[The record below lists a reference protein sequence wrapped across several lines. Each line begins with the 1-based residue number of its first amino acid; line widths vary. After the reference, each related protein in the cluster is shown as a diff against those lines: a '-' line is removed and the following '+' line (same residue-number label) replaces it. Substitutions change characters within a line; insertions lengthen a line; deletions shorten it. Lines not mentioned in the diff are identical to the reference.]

1 MQHTKA
7 VFWMIINSGK
17 LTILNSKITSILLIG
32 ILFISCVKEDPCVK
46 SGIPSNI
53 DITDEVKAK
62 MPYKDFATLTFVDSL
77 SGDTHVFHGKGWVNK
92 YWFYINNELPCTDG
106 VNCQM
111 LRQPFI
117 SNTFPLPLQVGM
129 VTTDPSIVGQYI
141 EIYMR
146 DYEYFLRPKNL
157 KSVQNFQDS
166 VLIQNKYYYNAIFFD
181 NNYQPQYK
189 TKYGC
194 LYNLSHGL
202 LKVQTPYNTLE
213 LIKMENH

>member
-17 LTILNSKITSILLIG
+17 LTKLSTKLASLAIIG
-32 ILFISCVKEDPCVK
+32 FLFISCAKEDPCVK

-77 SGDTHVFHGKGWVNK
+77 SGDTHVFQGKGWVNK
-92 YWFYINNELPCTDG
+92 YWFYINSEKPCTDG
-106 VNCQM
+106 FNCQM

-117 SNTFPLPLQVGM
+117 SNTFPLPIQIGM

-141 EIYMR
+141 EVYMI
-146 DYEYFLRPKNL
+146 DYEYYSWYGNIKNSSPI
-157 KSVQNFQDS
+157 KDS
-166 VLIQNKYYYNAIFFD
+166 LLIQGNFYYNVSFFD
-181 NNYQPQYK
+181 NQYDPQYK

-194 LYNLSHGL
+194 LYNSSHGL
-202 LKVQTPYNTLE
+202 LKVQTPNNTLE
-213 LIKMENH
+213 LVKMENH